1 MGYESRIYIV
11 EKFDTT
17 FYEDNKCYARVISMF
32 NMCKFPALA
41 DAMRYKPETN
51 CYFYADDG
59 NTRIEEDC
67 YGKPL
72 MVASLSAVITR
83 LKIIA
88 RDEDYW
94 RAKVALD
101 FLESVR
107 KTNPNCKVYHFGY

>member
-1 MGYESRIYIV
+1 MGYESKLYIV
-11 EKFDTT
+11 QESDIKFPS
-17 FYEDNKCYARVISMF
+17 DNGKVWAEVIGMVDLCKCYPIVEVFDEVANGYI
-32 NMCKFPALA
+32 
-41 DAMRYKPETN
+41 
-51 CYFYADDG
+51 YADDG

-67 YGKPL
+67 YGSPL